1 MDFDRCSGAF
11 SNARFIGMPFRAI
24 LGGGIAFSGDGN
36 KLLVNTQLSIQE
48 ADLTLPNPVLDTI
61 VPSLDIAGASLLLM
75 QYAPN
80 GKIDEQ
86 SGRTKAYHVI
96 NTPDDPDIGFEQRGL
111 SLPVYAIRSLP
122 NYPNYRLYD
131 LPGVFVILWALTS
144 QSERQGQQP
153 FARNFRFSQSFL
165 DKITVTLNSDLP
177 NTFFSLYDQTGRLV
191 LSANLVDE
199 TTKLTGIKL
208 PVGVY
213 FSEVKE
219 GESGRKVRGK
229 LIKAGN

>member
-1 MDFDRCSGAF
+1 
-11 SNARFIGMPFRAI
+11 MPFRAI

-80 GKIDEQ
+80 GKIYMNNL
-86 SGRTKAYHVI
+86 GRTKAYHVI

-131 LPGVFVILWALTS
+131 LPGSICDTLGIDEPIVSAKDSNPLLEISVF
-144 QSERQGQQP
+144 P
-153 FARNFRFSQSFL
+153 NPFL